1 MSVFA
6 TSSPRFSH
14 VIKFEQEPSLG
25 LCRDA
30 VTFNDT
36 AQTLKVGTVLGKI
49 TATGKYRLALSA
61 SVDGSQT
68 PAAIYISDSL
78 GVSHDLAVSAS
89 TDTTIVALTRG
100 FAIVSASNLILG
112 TGITVNAVTAA
123 FKALNAPIFV
133 EATV

>member
-1 MSVFA
+1 MPVIA

-14 VIKFEQEPSLG
+14 VVKYEFEPALG

-30 VTFNDT
+30 VVFNDT

-61 SVDGSQT
+61 SSDGSQN
-68 PAAIYISDSL
+68 PVAIYIADSL
-78 GVSHDLAVSAS
+78 GLSHDLVVANA
-89 TDTTIVALTRG
+89 TDTPIVALTRG
-100 FAIVSASNLILG
+100 YAILGGGALILG
-112 TGITVNAVTAA
+112 TGITLSAVTAA

-133 EATV
+133 EATI